1 MKQLQN
7 AETRWRK
14 RKMTKKRLH
23 EESNNE
29 TEYDL
34 IEHLTHL
41 AKERQVR
48 GFQTKKGIY
57 LAVDRG
63 FDTKLNVKSYDR
75 PEASLETY
83 VKTCE
88 KSLATAFGTCPTKG
102 ILVTSSQ
109 P

>member
-48 GFQTKKGIY
+48 GFQTKEGI
-57 LAVDRG
+57 
-63 FDTKLNVKSYDR
+63 
-75 PEASLETY
+75 
-83 VKTCE
+83 
-88 KSLATAFGTCPTKG
+88 
-102 ILVTSSQ
+102 
-109 P
+109 